1 MKPMLKYSGGK
12 SKELKYFLKYIEN
25 EKFDRYFEPFFGGG
39 ATYFA
44 LEPHQAIINDL
55 NKKLIN
61 FYLDVKNNFDLLKK
75 ELSHLE
81 QIYIENQ
88 RLYQELRA
96 LNPKERVPNKN
107 EDLYYKIRKEFNY
120 PTGCML
126 EGTAY
131 FFINKTAYSG
141 MIRYNKKGEFN
152 VPFGRYKNF
161 NTSLI
166 NENHHILFQSTEI
179 FNMDYSEI
187 FNMATPNDIMFLDPP
202 YDCIF
207 NDYGNFE
214 IVDGFNEAEQKRL
227 YQDFINLD
235 TRALMVIA
243 KTPLTEELYRKFIVE
258 EYDKSYSVNI
268 KNRFKSE
275 ARHIIIKNYK

>member
-88 RLYQELRA
+88 RLYQELKA

-120 PTGCML
+120 PTNEFL
-126 EGTAY
+126 KGTVY

-141 MIRYNKKGEFN
+141 MIRYNKKGEYN

-161 NTSLI
+161 NTDLI
-166 NENHHILFQSTEI
+166 TKEHNELLQRTEI
-179 FNMDYSEI
+179 YNTDYLVI
-187 FNMATPNDIMFLDPP
+187 FDKATPNDIMFLDPP

-207 NDYGNFE
+207 NSYGNLEKDFDE
-214 IVDGFNEAEQKRL
+214 SEQRRLAENFK
-227 YQDFINLD
+227 NLN

-243 KTPLTEELYRKFIVE
+243 KTPLTEELYKKYIID
-258 EYDKSYSVNI
+258 EYDKNYSVNI

-275 ARHIIIKNYK
+275 AKHIIIKNY

>member
-1 MKPMLKYSGGK
+1 MLKYRGGK

-25 EKFDRYFEPFFGGG
+25 EKFDRYFEPFYGGV

-88 RLYQELRA
+88 RLYQELKA

-107 EDLYYKIRKEFNY
+107 EDLYY
-120 PTGCML
+120 
-126 EGTAY
+126 
-131 FFINKTAYSG
+131 
-141 MIRYNKKGEFN
+141 KKGEFN